1 MPWHDSWTS
10 MRAGKKKPKQER
22 TATAMDWNI
31 SVDEPQQ
38 AAPESTER
46 MDLPEGVHELQ
57 IKTVSEDT
65 TQLVLELAHEDRRY
79 WWVKV
84 SLKKGQTWA
93 RVLVAQLA
101 GALALSEQEWS
112 ETQSDDLTGRRVMA
126 EIRHRVGTNGRTFVN
141 VWKFMAIQQLADE
154 AAEVAKKPARTPA
167 AKVKQ
172 TAPAIGSDDIPFAWL
187 VAVIAS
193 VIGGGA

>member
-1 MPWHDSWTS
+1 
-10 MRAGKKKPKQER
+10 
-22 TATAMDWNI
+22 MDWNI
-31 SVDEPQQ
+31 SVQEPEQ
-38 AAPESTER
+38 AAPDSTER
-46 MDLPEGVHELQ
+46 LDLPEGVYELK

-101 GALALSEQEWS
+101 GALALSEQQWA

-126 EIRHRVGTNGRTFVN
+126 EIRHRVSPVNGRTFVN
-141 VWKFMAIQQLADE
+141 VWKFMAIPQLAEE
-154 AAEVAKKPARTPA
+154 AAVVAKKPAARTPA
-167 AKVKQ
+167 AKVKA
-172 TAPAIGSDDIPFAWL
+172 TAPAIGSDDIPF
-187 VAVIAS
+187 
-193 VIGGGA
+193 

>member
-1 MPWHDSWTS
+1 
-10 MRAGKKKPKQER
+10 
-22 TATAMDWNI
+22 MDWNI
-31 SVDEPQQ
+31 SVEEPEQ
-38 AAPESTER
+38 AAPTSTER

-79 WWVKV
+79 RWVKV

-101 GALALSEQEWS
+101 GALALSEQEWAD
-112 ETQSDDLTGRRVMA
+112 TQSDDLTGRRVMA

-141 VWKFMAIQQLADE
+141 VWKFLPIEQLEQE
-154 AAEVAKKPARTPA
+154 AAAKRPARTPA

-172 TAPAIGSDDIPFAWL
+172 TAPAIGSDDIPF
-187 VAVIAS
+187 
-193 VIGGGA
+193 

>member
-10 MRAGKKKPKQER
+10 MRAGKKHQQKRE
-22 TATAMDWNI
+22 AMDWNI
-31 SVDEPQQ
+31 SVDEPHQ

-65 TQLVLELAHEDRRY
+65 TQLVLELAHEDRKF

-84 SLKKGQTWA
+84 TFKKDQNWA

-101 GALALSEQEWS
+101 AALALSAQEWS
-112 ETQSDDLTGRRVMA
+112 DTQMDDLTGRRVMA
-126 EIRHRVGTNGRTFVN
+126 EIRHRAGNNGRVFVN
-141 VWKFMAIQQLADE
+141 VWKFMPITQLADE

-167 AKVKQ
+167 AKVKA
-172 TAPAIGSDDIPFAWL
+172 TAPAIGSDDIPF
-187 VAVIAS
+187 
-193 VIGGGA
+193 

>member
-1 MPWHDSWTS
+1 MAWHDSWTS
-10 MRAGKKKPKQER
+10 MRAGKKQQQER
-22 TATAMDWNI
+22 NPMDWNI
-31 SVDEPQQ
+31 SVEEPEQ
-38 AAPESTER
+38 AAPVGTER

-101 GALALSEQEWS
+101 GALALSEQEWAD
-112 ETQSDDLTGRRVMA
+112 TASDDLTGRRVRA
-126 EIRHRVGTNGRTFVN
+126 EIRHRAGQNGRLFVN
-141 VWKFMAIQQLADE
+141 VWKFMAIEQLQQE
-154 AAEVAKKPARTPA
+154 AAEKAKRPARTPA
-167 AKVKQ
+167 AKVK
-172 TAPAIGSDDIPFAWL
+172 AASPAIGSDDIPF
-187 VAVIAS
+187 
-193 VIGGGA
+193 

>member
-10 MRAGKKKPKQER
+10 MRAGKKHKQER
-22 TATAMDWNI
+22 TVTAMDWNI

-38 AAPESTER
+38 AAPESTGR
-46 MDLPEGVHELQ
+46 MDLPEGVHELK
-57 IKTVSEDT
+57 IKTVAEDK
-65 TQLVLELAHEDRRY
+65 TQLVIELAHDDRKF
-79 WWVKV
+79 WWVTV
-84 SLKKGQTWA
+84 SLKKDQNWA

-101 GALALSEQEWS
+101 GALALSPQEWS
-112 ETQSDDLTGRRVMA
+112 DTQKDDLTGRRVRA
-126 EIRHRVGTNGRTFVN
+126 EIRHRAGQNGRLFVN
-141 VWKFMAIQQLADE
+141 VWKFLPIAELEQE
-154 AAEVAKKPARTPA
+154 AAEVATKPARTPA
-167 AKVKQ
+167 AKVKA

>member
-10 MRAGKKKPKQER
+10 MRAGKKHQQER
-22 TATAMDWNI
+22 EAMDWNI
-31 SVDEPQQ
+31 SVEEPEQ
-38 AAPESTER
+38 AAPASTER

-57 IKTVSEDT
+57 IKTVAEDT
-65 TQLVLELAHEDRRY
+65 TQLVLELAHDDRRY

-101 GALALSEQEWS
+101 GALALSEQEWAD
-112 ETQSDDLTGRRVMA
+112 TQSDDLTGRRVMA
-126 EIRHRVGTNGRTFVN
+126 EIRHRLGSNGRTFVN
-141 VWKFMAIQQLADE
+141 VWKFMPIEQLAEE
-154 AAEVAKKPARTPA
+154 AAEVAKRPARTPA

-172 TAPAIGSDDIPFAWL
+172 TAPAIGSDDIPF
-187 VAVIAS
+187 
-193 VIGGGA
+193 

>member
-1 MPWHDSWTS
+1 
-10 MRAGKKKPKQER
+10 
-22 TATAMDWNI
+22 MDWNI
-31 SVDEPQQ
+31 SVEEPEQ
-38 AAPESTER
+38 AAPASTER

-84 SLKKGQTWA
+84 TFKKDQGWA

-101 GALALSEQEWS
+101 AALALSAQEWS
-112 ETQSDDLTGRRVMA
+112 ETQMDDLTGRRVMA
-126 EIRHRVGTNGRTFVN
+126 EIRHRAGQNGRVFVN
-141 VWKFMAIQQLADE
+141 VWKFMAIPQLADE

-167 AKVKQ
+167 AKVKA
-172 TAPAIGSDDIPFAWL
+172 TAPAIGSDDIPF
-187 VAVIAS
+187 
-193 VIGGGA
+193 

>member
-1 MPWHDSWTS
+1 
-10 MRAGKKKPKQER
+10 
-22 TATAMDWNI
+22 MDWNI

-38 AAPESTER
+38 AAQTSGDRVE
-46 MDLPEGVHELQ
+46 LPEGVHELQ

-101 GALALSEQEWS
+101 GALALSEQEWAD
-112 ETQSDDLTGRRVMA
+112 TASDDLTGRRVMA
-126 EIRHRVGTNGRTFVN
+126 EIRHRAGNNGRVFVN
-141 VWKFMAIQQLADE
+141 VWKFMAIEQLKQE
-154 AAEVAKKPARTPA
+154 AAEKSKRQARTPA
-167 AKVKQ
+167 AKVR
-172 TAPAIGSDDIPFAWL
+172 ASSPAIGSDDIPF
-187 VAVIAS
+187 
-193 VIGGGA
+193 